1 MKKKRQNLHEKMKK
15 NDKNGHKNEK
25 NDKNIKV
32 EMQNKPKYSIKAN
45 IRWWHI
51 YLNKYVI
58 QTCDISIKTED
69 KRLKINIKI

>member
-45 IRWWHI
+45 IRW
-51 YLNKYVI
+51 
-58 QTCDISIKTED
+58 
-69 KRLKINIKI
+69 